1 MSEDT
6 EIKREELQEMARA
19 ILSEIY
25 SAESARNG
33 LEGLEFSPR
42 VVRGGF
48 GFADGEFR
56 SDGNRR
62 LSYEQAYDLNRQY
75 AEAAVQDEFSPRLK
89 RSDFFEQRV
98 FRRKAREN
106 AAGAWGESA
115 EGTVENAAVRL
126 GSLPQA
132 DLPEKLSDIF
142 CRDARRYDGAFEKY

>member
-6 EIKREELQEMARA
+6 EIKKEELQEMARA

-25 SAESARNG
+25 GAESAQNG
-33 LEGLEFSPR
+33 LESLEFSPK
-42 VVRGGF
+42 VSRGGF
-48 GFADGEFR
+48 GFADGEFW

-62 LSYEQAYDLNRQY
+62 LPYEQAHDLKRRN
-75 AEAAVQDEFSPRLK
+75 AEAAVSDEFSPRFK

-106 AAGAWGESA
+106 AAGALGENA
-115 EGTVENAAVRL
+115 KGTVENAAVRL
-126 GSLPQA
+126 GSVPQA

-142 CRDARRYDGAFEKY
+142 CRDARRYDGALEKY